1 MQYTAFRAKK
11 FNALV
16 KSNNGV
22 TTEHLEYELRSRSGS
37 QALYRTVTEFHTFF
51 QRDTVSRVVKNA
63 GYCKSLLGNFKG
75 HNPDRF
81 YFDVTRTH
89 REVVDRVW
97 SILHP
102 TSNPDCTSEC
112 SSPTGSTS
120 PAQERRVANRPLP
133 PLPVPRPSAHMQRSQ
148 SMREEARPNMFP
160 SRHRM
165 PPLPPYSQRSNSA
178 DGIGLHLPHSGM
190 LPMHMQSMSS
200 FDPYLSPS
208 ISETDSDD
216 QSLYSG
222 GGSDTYMTMV
232 SPQREY
238 RYIPSTRSDPGPSV
252 RSSSAQSDTYI
263 NSESSECSAASFDH
277 QRMNSPPPVYTE
289 VDPEHA
295 VPLNFTEAPNSAG
308 AVIPLNPL
316 FNFDAAGVLARTR
329 ELEGELQRLRSAM
342 TCRLCKMNP
351 IGATFCPCG
360 HTVCCY
366 QCAKR
371 LRSCWEC
378 NETVHSIQR
387 MILA

>member
-1 MQYTAFRAKK
+1 MCGLSFIPHHIQTADQ
-11 FNALV
+11 NALDLLLPQ
-16 KSNNGV
+16 KK
-22 TTEHLEYELRSRSGS
+22 EEW
-37 QALYRTVTEFHTFF
+37 QTVRFPLSPSP
-51 QRDTVSRVVKNA
+51 D
-63 GYCKSLLGNFKG
+63 LLPTCSEV
-75 HNPDRF
+75 NPC
-81 YFDVTRTH
+81 
-89 REVVDRVW
+89 EKKQGPLC
-97 SILHP
+97 ILP
-102 TSNPDCTSEC
+102 GTAC
-112 SSPTGSTS
+112 
-120 PAQERRVANRPLP
+120 LP
-133 PLPVPRPSAHMQRSQ
+133 FL
-148 SMREEARPNMFP
+148 
-160 SRHRM
+160 
-165 PPLPPYSQRSNSA
+165 YSQRSHSS
-178 DGIGLHLPHSGM
+178 DGFQLHLPRSGM
-190 LPMHMQSMSS
+190 FPMHMQSMSS
-200 FDPYLSPS
+200 LDPYLSPS

-252 RSSSAQSDTYI
+252 RSNSAQSDTYI
-263 NSESSECSAASFDH
+263 NSESSDCSAASFDH

-295 VPLNFTEAPNSAG
+295 APLHFTDAPNSG
-308 AVIPLNPL
+308 GGVIPLNPL
-316 FNFDAAGVLARTR
+316 FNFDASGVLARTR

-378 NETVHSIQR
+378 NEAVHSIQR

>member
-1 MQYTAFRAKK
+1 M
-11 FNALV
+11 
-16 KSNNGV
+16 
-22 TTEHLEYELRSRSGS
+22 
-37 QALYRTVTEFHTFF
+37 
-51 QRDTVSRVVKNA
+51 SRVVKNA